1 MSATI
6 QQTEKTPVYTANI
19 KTRRLLDEN
28 AHEVSILDE
37 AGHIVSFAVT
47 NYGWTAKLKARRLIR
62 LAQKGVFFPL

>member
-1 MSATI
+1 MSTT
-6 QQTEKTPVYTANI
+6 QQAERTSTYTANI
-19 KTRRLLDEN
+19 KTRRLLDED

-37 AGHIVSFAVT
+37 AGRIVSFAVT